1 MPTNLYH
8 CTDFISLC
16 SILKSGEFWPSYC
29 YERADYLSSP
39 ENFAFAM
46 ICFAD
51 LMKSEVKSHL
61 KKFNKDCYLR
71 MSKSWAR
78 RNGLSN
84 VVYYERRT
92 VVSSSFK
99 LLVEEVAKRYES
111 NGFKLT
117 NDVRFTSMLMA
128 YFKQYEGFYWN
139 DNQMSWDNKRTVFF
153 TEREW
158 RYVPLVKNHE
168 AFFLSSEEFLDKK
181 LRDEKRKQ
189 LIENGYTLKFSWNDI
204 EQIGVH
210 SLKQWFDIYTYF
222 VKEQNYTP
230 IEILNKVKIVF

>member
-1 MPTNLYH
+1 M
-8 CTDFISLC
+8 
-16 SILKSGEFWPSYC
+16 
-29 YERADYLSSP
+29 
-39 ENFAFAM
+39 
-46 ICFAD
+46 
-51 LMKSEVKSHL
+51 
-61 KKFNKDCYLR
+61 
-71 MSKSWAR
+71 
-78 RNGLSN
+78 
-84 VVYYERRT
+84 VYYERRT

-139 DNQMSWDNKRTVFF
+139 DNKMSWDNKRTVFF

-158 RYVPLVKNHE
+158 RYVPLVKNLE